1 MKFSPF
7 WPNGFSSYCSQN
19 KCVPL
24 SGRNWGV
31 VLYPLRR
38 MWRAQVLCV
47 WHELFL
53 SGLMG
58 CQSLHWRF
66 ANRGQRLSIGLG
78 ESPSC
83 CCASQF
89 SPTRISP
96 FIELD
101 CSIYWTTS
109 TAVGG
114 MVMVMMM
121 SRCIL
126 SFPHKHTEKKKNK
139 NKNKHTAN
147 QRTATDIV
155 ILNDNQYCRVC
166 VYVCNLMNSRMYGHV
181 FNVIHPEP
189 LCWV

>member
-7 WPNGFSSYCSQN
+7 WPNGFSSCCSQN
-19 KCVPL
+19 VFSAVYL
-24 SGRNWGV
+24 SRSLEETEVFFFMLWGECGA
-31 VLYPLRR
+31 RR
-38 MWRAQVLCV
+38 CGM

-53 SGLMG
+53 SGLMD

-78 ESPSC
+78 ESLSC

-89 SPTRISP
+89 SPKRISP
-96 FIELD
+96 FTELD

-114 MVMVMMM
+114 MM
-121 SRCIL
+121 SRCTL
-126 SFPHKHTEKKKNK
+126 SFPH
-139 NKNKHTAN
+139 KHTAN

-155 ILNDNQYCRVC
+155 ILNDNQYCRVY
-166 VYVCNLMNSRMYGHV
+166 VYVCNLINSRIYGHV